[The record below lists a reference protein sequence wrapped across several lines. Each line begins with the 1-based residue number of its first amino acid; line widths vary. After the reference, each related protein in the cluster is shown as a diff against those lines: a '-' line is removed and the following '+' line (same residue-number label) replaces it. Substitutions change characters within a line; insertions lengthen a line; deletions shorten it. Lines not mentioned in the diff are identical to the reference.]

1 MKRNLAIIGFVLASV
16 LVLWWLLHSRREPSV
31 IPPAAISANQP
42 TPPAPMPLPSRPVQ
56 TSAATTVATSP
67 APTPESDFAAWN
79 EKRLKQ
85 MKDDAEKAQD
95 EWRTPIEFYG
105 EVMDENTNPVA
116 NADIHFVWT
125 DLSTTGN
132 SETQTTSD
140 ANGLFS
146 LRNTTG
152 KNLIV
157 TVSKQGYYAYQPF
170 GAAFNYAGAN
180 QNFVPDSLNPV
191 VFWLRKKGA
200 GESLI
205 EIKRNYKIPRDGT
218 PVGIDLATG
227 TATPGG
233 SGNFVVQCWTDDQG
247 KPPGQKYDWRCL
259 ITIPGGGLVLSDEAF
274 PFLAP
279 ESGYVSTNQI
289 AMPADPADQP
299 VWKSDVDVKFYYQLS
314 DGRYGRMKFSM
325 IAGGDHFCMIDSF
338 LNPSGSRN
346 LEPQ

>member
-1 MKRNLAIIGFVLASV
+1 MRRKLAIIGCLLASA
-16 LVLWWLLHSRREPSV
+16 LVLWWLLHSRLEPSV
-31 IPPAAISANQP
+31 IPPSAINANQP
-42 TPPAPMPLPSRPVQ
+42 MPPPSRQVPS
-56 TSAATTVATSP
+56 SAATDVATSP
-67 APTPESDFAAWN
+67 APTTEGDFTAWN

-85 MKDDAEKAQD
+85 MKEDAENAQN

-105 EVMDENTNPVA
+105 EVVDENTNYVP
-116 NADIHFVWT
+116 NADVHFIWT
-125 DLSTTGN
+125 DLSATGN

-157 TVSKQGYYAYQPF
+157 TVSKQGYYAYQPS

-191 VFWLRKKGA
+191 VFYLRKKGM

-205 EIKRNYKIPRDGT
+205 EIKHNYKIPRDGT
-218 PVGIDLATG
+218 PVGIDLTTG
-227 TATPGG
+227 NFTTGG

-247 KPPGQKYDWRCL
+247 KPSGLKYDWHCVV
-259 ITIPGGGLVLSDEAF
+259 TIPGGGLVLSDEAF

-279 ESGYVSTNQI
+279 DTGYVSTNQI
-289 AMPADPADQP
+289 AMPADQP
-299 VWKSDVDVKFYYQLS
+299 GWKSDVDVKLYYRLS

-325 IAGGDHFCMIDSF
+325 IAGGDHFCMIDSYF
-338 LNPSGSRN
+338 NPSGSPN
-346 LEPQ
+346 LEPIAP

>member
-1 MKRNLAIIGFVLASV
+1 M
-16 LVLWWLLHSRREPSV
+16 
-31 IPPAAISANQP
+31 
-42 TPPAPMPLPSRPVQ
+42 
-56 TSAATTVATSP
+56 
-67 APTPESDFAAWN
+67 AWN
-79 EKRLKQ
+79 ENRLKQ
-85 MKDDAEKAQD
+85 MKEAAEKAQD

-105 EVMDENTNPVA
+105 QVMDEKTNPVA
-116 NADIHFVWT
+116 NADVHFVWT
-125 DLSTTGN
+125 DLSATGN

-140 ANGLFS
+140 ADGLFS

-191 VFWLRKKGA
+191 VFWLRKKGL
-200 GESLI
+200 GENLI
-205 EIKRNYKIPRDGT
+205 TIKRNYKIPRDGT
-218 PVGIDLATG
+218 PVGIDLVTG
-227 TATPGG
+227 TATPGW
-233 SGNFVVQCWTDDQG
+233 SANCVVQCWTDDLG
-247 KPPGQKYDWRCL
+247 KPLGQKYNWHCL

-279 ESGYVSTNQI
+279 ESGYISTNQI
-289 AMPADPADQP
+289 AMPADQP
-299 VWKSDVDVKFYYQLS
+299 GWKSDVDVKFYYQLS

-325 IAGGDHFCMIDSF
+325 IAGGDNFCMIDSV

-346 LEPQ
+346 LEPAN